1 MLLWYRDV
9 VYIYIY
15 MYLCILYFSRVEID
29 VLITLR
35 YSEGF
40 FSLV

>member
-1 MLLWYRDV
+1 MLLWYRGV
-9 VYIYIY
+9 VYIYMYICIY
-15 MYLCILYFSRVEID
+15 HFSRVEID

-40 FSLV
+40 FPLLRE